1 MTQVQISSSLKRIL
15 LITLVL
21 IFISTAT
28 VVIIGESIKNLG
40 REIEQLNIYLE
51 DAEEIQPNF
60 ERSLEVY
67 TKETKQII
75 DFLSELRPDTEEE
88 IVDAISQIENVGK
101 GLSLNIDLKHLESK
115 SMEDETTERGALSY
129 SISFYGTMADLQNFV
144 RELEKLMLFIKIE
157 EINFED
163 TKFLDGGE
171 LKESKNINMKI
182 VLYIKSSL

>member
-1 MTQVQISSSLKRIL
+1 MTQVQISNGLNRIL

-28 VVIIGESIKNLG
+28 VVIIGESIKSLG
-40 REIEQLNIYLE
+40 REIEQLNIFLE

-75 DFLSELRPDTEEE
+75 GFLSELRPDTEEE
-88 IVDAISQIENVGK
+88 IVDAISKIENAGK
-101 GLSLNIDLKHLESK
+101 VLSLNIDLKHLES
-115 SMEDETTERGALSY
+115 SSTENEETGGEVLCY
-129 SISFYGTMADLQNFV
+129 SISFYGTMTDLQNFV

-157 EINFED
+157 EINFKD
-163 TKFLDGGE
+163 TRFLDESE
-171 LKESKNINMKI
+171 LKGDENRNMKS
-182 VLYIKSSL
+182 VRYIKA